1 MRTLNM
7 YLGSIEP

>member
-7 YLGSIEP
+7 YLGFIEP